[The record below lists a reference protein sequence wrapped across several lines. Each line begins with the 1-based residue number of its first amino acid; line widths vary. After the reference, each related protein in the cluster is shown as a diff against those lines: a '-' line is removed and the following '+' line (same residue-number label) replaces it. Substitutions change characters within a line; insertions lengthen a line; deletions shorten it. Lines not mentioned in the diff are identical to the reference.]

1 MKNSYEPKISV
12 IIPVYNAEIYVKT
25 AIQSILKQNFFDF
38 EIICIDDGSID
49 NSLNICKR
57 EASYDDRIIVLEQKN
72 QGVSS
77 ARNKGIKIA
86 KGKYIIFLDSD
97 DYYAENSLN
106 IMYNDIEEADVD
118 AVIYNHFYDYDGRII
133 ARTPRLKTGIY
144 KFNDISKF
152 ILDDGTMTGI
162 LFGSACGVIYRAKT
176 LKDNGIYFNEQVSFN
191 EDGIFNIEF
200 LKQATQ
206 FIYCGEKHIY
216 AYRQYK
222 SFNDLNIEKLQ
233 AKIKITNDYIK
244 DKFNFLKDYE
254 LQLKRRELTISFQQS
269 VLICQV
275 QKYTEIKKKFSMLW
289 KDFSFNY
296 FFTCLDFSKIN
307 LYKRVLGLLICL
319 RQKKLFICLIKYI
332 YPILKGVIKR

>member
-12 IIPVYNAEIYVKT
+12 IIPVYNAEKYVKI

-106 IMYNDIEEADVD
+106 IMYKDIEEANVD
-118 AVIYNHFYDYDGRII
+118 AVIYNHFYDYDGKII
-133 ARTPRLKTGIY
+133 TRTSRLKTGVY
-144 KFNDISKF
+144 KFNDISEF

-162 LFGSACGVIYRAKT
+162 LFGSACGVIYRAKI
-176 LKDNGIYFNEQVSFN
+176 LKDNKIYFNEKLSFN
-191 EDGIFNIEF
+191 EDGVFNIEF
-200 LKQATQ
+200 LRQAEK
-206 FIYCGEKHIY
+206 FIYCGEKHFY
-216 AYRQYK
+216 AYRQHK
-222 SFNDLNIEKLQ
+222 SFGNLTIDKLQ
-233 AKIKITNDYIK
+233 ENIKITDNYIK
-244 DKFNFLKDYE
+244 EKFNFLNDNKI
-254 LQLKRRELTISFQQS
+254 QLKRRELTTAFQQS
-269 VLICQV
+269 ILICQV
-275 QKYTEIKKKFSMLW
+275 QKYEEIKKNFIILW
-289 KDFSFNY
+289 KNFSFNY
-296 FFTCLDFSKIN
+296 FITCLDLKKIN
-307 LYKRVLGLLICL
+307 LYKKVLALLICCK
-319 RQKKLFICLIKYI
+319 QKIVFVCLIKYI
-332 YPILKGVIKR
+332 YPILKNFIKR